1 MSVREDEDRH
11 KNCPSRNLGLGVAVA
26 AIGVGV
32 GAALYYFMNKRQEN
46 PNTAGSTTR
55 DWTCE
60 PDHTFSNESQLR
72 RDEAL
77 VLHLLRS
84 DPPRPGGD
92 EPPLHPPLPHKVH
105 LALASGAA
113 NVSQLPEISR
123 LMNFALTHRR
133 LKGLAGPVSIS
144 SFIEKFD

>member
-60 PDHTFSNESQLR
+60 PDHTL
-72 RDEAL
+72 
-77 VLHLLRS
+77 
-84 DPPRPGGD
+84 
-92 EPPLHPPLPHKVH
+92 
-105 LALASGAA
+105 
-113 NVSQLPEISR
+113 
-123 LMNFALTHRR
+123 
-133 LKGLAGPVSIS
+133 
-144 SFIEKFD
+144 